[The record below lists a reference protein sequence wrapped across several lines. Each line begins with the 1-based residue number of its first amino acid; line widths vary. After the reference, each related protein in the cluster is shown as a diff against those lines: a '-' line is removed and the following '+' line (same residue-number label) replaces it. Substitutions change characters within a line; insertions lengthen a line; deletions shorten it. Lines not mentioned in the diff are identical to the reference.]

1 MTCSPK
7 ATGPDEYATPDAP
20 EGDRPADS
28 DRPATDRRPVGA
40 DLGSLGRRPYP
51 RRDAPP
57 SGRRSRSW
65 RWTFLV
71 WTTRIANIWRDADL
85 DTGERWGRTVLA
97 LSFTV
102 LAVAVAVALWRR
114 LATGPVVAVGALAAW
129 TIAVWVVRDIGILAA
144 DHDLGFKV
152 VHTVLAVVSIVL
164 AVLAWRET
172 RRETRREAAR
182 PATPAPVPAER
193 RG

>member
-1 MTCSPK
+1 M
-7 ATGPDEYATPDAP
+7 
-20 EGDRPADS
+20 
-28 DRPATDRRPVGA
+28 RRHRAAAALVA
-40 DLGSLGRRPYP
+40 
-51 RRDAPP
+51 
-57 SGRRSRSW
+57 
-65 RWTFLV
+65 WTFLI

-85 DTGERWGRTVLA
+85 DTGERWGRTLLA
-97 LSFTV
+97 VSFTV
-102 LAVAVAVALWRR
+102 LAIAAAVALWRR
-114 LATGPVVAVGALAAW
+114 LGQATVVAVGALAAW
-129 TIAVWVVRDIGILAA
+129 TIAVWVVRGIGILAA

-172 RRETRREAAR
+172 RRETRPEATR

>member
-1 MTCSPK
+1 M
-7 ATGPDEYATPDAP
+7 
-20 EGDRPADS
+20 
-28 DRPATDRRPVGA
+28 RRHRAAAALVA
-40 DLGSLGRRPYP
+40 
-51 RRDAPP
+51 
-57 SGRRSRSW
+57 
-65 RWTFLV
+65 WTFLV

-85 DTGERWGRTVLA
+85 DTGERWGRTLLA
-97 LSFTV
+97 VSFTV
-102 LAVAVAVALWRR
+102 LAIAAAVALWRR
-114 LATGPVVAVGALAAW
+114 LGQATVVAVGALAAW
-129 TIAVWVVRDIGILAA
+129 TIAVWVVRGIGILAA